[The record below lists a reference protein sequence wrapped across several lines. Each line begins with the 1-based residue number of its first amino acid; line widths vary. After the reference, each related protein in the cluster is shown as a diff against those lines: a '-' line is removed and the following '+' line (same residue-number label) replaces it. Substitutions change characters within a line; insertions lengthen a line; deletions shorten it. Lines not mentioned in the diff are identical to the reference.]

1 MNPAPGIARVALWAM
16 LAAGM
21 LSAGCASDYVAR
33 TAPVRQAYQSGN
45 YPQAL
50 AELQRQENEGHVQ
63 DRLLY
68 LMDKGMLLHAAGR
81 YAESIPVLAE
91 ADRLASQLDVTS
103 VSEEAAALTTGER
116 NKAYR
121 GEDFEHV
128 MINVLQG
135 LNYACLGKTEDALVE
150 ERRVNEKLLKL
161 IDQEKKPFQ
170 QLAIARYLSGVLY
183 EDEGRLDDALIDYAK
198 ASEIVPLSPMLA
210 EPLLRIA
217 KVSGRTQRLEELS
230 KQFPGVP
237 AEPLAPDEG
246 QVVVVIEEG
255 LAPQKVPD
263 AQKQYNAANP
273 ITVPVFADRGQASP
287 PAVSVDG
294 GAPQAS
300 AVVTDLSYVAKLDL
314 NDRIGK
320 LLARQLAGT
329 AVKAGIAAGTAAL
342 TKSEGLGLLTF
353 WALSL
358 TNQTDLR
365 SWMSL
370 PAQFDLARFRLKAGP
385 HQLTLTQGKGS
396 LTQTVQV
403 QPGRISLWVVRVY

>member
-1 MNPAPGIARVALWAM
+1 MNPVRGIARVAF
-16 LAAGM
+16 LAAVGTG
-21 LSAGCASDYVAR
+21 LLLTGCASDYVAR
-33 TAPVRQAYQSGN
+33 TANVRQAYQTGN
-45 YPQAL
+45 YPVAL
-50 AELQRQENEGHVQ
+50 AELQRQQKEGHDQ
-63 DRLLY
+63 DTLLY
-68 LMDKGMLLHAAGR
+68 LMDEGMLLHAAGR
-81 YAESIPVLAE
+81 YQESIPVLAR
-91 ADRLASQLDVTS
+91 ADKLAEQLDVTS
-103 VSEEAAALTTGER
+103 VSEEAKSLTTSDRE
-116 NKAYR
+116 KWYR

-150 ERRVNEKLLKL
+150 ERRVNEKLLKM
-161 IDQEKKPFQ
+161 INEEKKPFQ

-183 EDEGRLDDALIDYAK
+183 EDQGKLDDALIDYTQAAK
-198 ASEIVPLSPMLA
+198 LAALPPDLA

-217 KVSGRTQRLEELS
+217 KVSGRDQRLEELL

-237 AEPLAPDEG
+237 AEPLAPGEG

-255 LAPQKVPD
+255 LAPQKIPD
-263 AQKQYNAANP
+263 DQKQANAATP
-273 ITVPVFADRGQASP
+273 VTVPVFADRGQASP
-287 PAVSVDG
+287 PDVSVDG
-294 GAPQAS
+294 GTAGRA
-300 AVVTDLSYVAKLDL
+300 AVVTDLSAVAKIDL

-320 LLARQLAGT
+320 LLARQLLGT
-329 AVKAGIAAGTAAL
+329 AVKAGLAVGAAAL
-342 TKSEGLGLLTF
+342 TKNEGLGLLTF

-370 PAQFDLARFRLKAGP
+370 PAQFDLARYRLPAGP
-385 HQLTLTQGKGS
+385 HQVTLQQNGQT